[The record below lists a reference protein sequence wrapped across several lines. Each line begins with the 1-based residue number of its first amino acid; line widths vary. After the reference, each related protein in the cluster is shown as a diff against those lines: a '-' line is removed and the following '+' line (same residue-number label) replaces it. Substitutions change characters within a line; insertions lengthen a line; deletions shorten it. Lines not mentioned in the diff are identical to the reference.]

1 MTAKALQQTYFNG
14 FQPELFQFFKQLK
27 KNNNRDW
34 FQSHKALFKETVQ
47 LPLVDFVTDIA
58 PEIHKL
64 SKQYLADPRLNG
76 GSIFRIHKDVRFSK
90 DKSPYKE
97 HAACQFRHQ
106 LKNDVHAPGFYMHL
120 APEEVFF
127 GAGIWAPPSDGL
139 FKIRTAIVE
148 KPAEWKKARAAIVK
162 SGYFDGIEGEG
173 LKRAPKG
180 FDLEHPLIEDIRR
193 KHFLVMRR
201 VDESFALQEDFL
213 SEVVATY
220 KASVPLMKFLCKAL
234 EIPF

>member
-1 MTAKALQQTYFNG
+1 MLQQAYFTG
-14 FQPELFQFFKQLK
+14 FQPELFQFFRQLK

-34 FQSHKALFKETVQ
+34 FQSHKGTFKETVQ

-58 PEIHKL
+58 PHIRKI
-64 SKQYLADPRLNG
+64 SKHYIADPRLNG

-90 DKSPYKE
+90 DKTPYKE

-120 APEEVFF
+120 EPGEVFF
-127 GAGIWAPPSDGL
+127 GAGIWAPPSDEL

-148 KPAEWKKARAAIVK
+148 KQAEWKKVLTAIAK
-162 SGYFDGIEGEG
+162 AGYFDGIEGEG

-180 FDLEHPLIEDIRR
+180 FDPEHPLIDDLKR
-193 KHFLVMRR
+193 KHFLVMRK
-201 VDESFALQEDFL
+201 VDESFAFQEDFL
-213 SEVVATY
+213 AQVLATY

-234 EIPF
+234 DIPF